1 MHRKQHRPII
11 SKTAAMAKTAG
22 MGTILLAMSCASPRT
37 EPPRAAPEQSTKY
50 EKPPDL
56 SHWTDDRNM
65 TVITDSNLVQVIIE
79 KSESE
84 ERRDRKNAAHLFL
97 LYARNNPEK
106 VQEAVPAM
114 IKALQKEDDA
124 YVRELIVLSLG
135 HTGDSRAL
143 PVLQGIAEE
152 DPSQEVR
159 LVAEEAIQKIPKQ

>member
-1 MHRKQHRPII
+1 MHVKRARPIL

-37 EPPRAAPEQSTKY
+37 EPPRAAADQSTKY

-56 SHWTDDRNM
+56 SHWTDSKNM
-65 TVITDSNLVQVIIE
+65 TVITNSNLVQVIVE

-84 ERRDRKNAAHLFL
+84 ARRDRKNAAHLFL

-114 IKALQKEDDA
+114 IEALQKEGDA
-124 YVRELIVLSLG
+124 FVRELIVVSLG

-143 PVLQGIAEE
+143 PVLEGIVKD

-159 LVAEEAIQKIPKQ
+159 HVAEEALQKIPKQ